1 MLRQV
6 RQLSLAALVLAGC
19 TKESAPA
26 APPPAA
32 APAPVVE
39 KKPAPTEEKN
49 YEVSLSSPAL
59 KAGQES
65 SASVITVTA
74 TNGFHVNPEY
84 PVSFRPEGS
93 EAVKFSGE
101 RVALT
106 AGTKTPCA
114 AKAED
119 ACKVEFPL
127 PLTPETAGPAKV
139 AGVVAFSVCSEDKC
153 LIEKVPLSLA
163 IKVD

>member
-6 RQLSLAALVLAGC
+6 RQVSLLALLLAGC

-26 APPPAA
+26 TPPAAPPP
-32 APAPVVE
+32 E
-39 KKPAPTEEKN
+39 KKTEEKN
-49 YEVSLSSPAL
+49 YELSMTSPAL

-65 SASVITVTA
+65 SAATITVTA
-74 TNGFHVNPEY
+74 ISGFHVNPDY

-106 AGTKTPCA
+106 PGTKTPCA

-127 PLTPETAGPAKV
+127 PLTPEKAGAAKV
-139 AGVVAFSVCSEDKC
+139 AGIVAFSVCSEDKC

-163 IKVD
+163 LKVE

>member
-1 MLRQV
+1 MLPRV
-6 RQLSLAALVLAGC
+6 RQLSLAALVLASC
-19 TKESAPA
+19 ARESAPPA
-26 APPPAA
+26 APPPAPPA
-32 APAPVVE
+32 AQ
-39 KKPAPTEEKN
+39 KPEPREQH
-49 YEVSLSSPAL
+49 YEVSLASPAL

-65 SASVITVTA
+65 SAATITVTA
-74 TNGFHVNPEY
+74 KDGFHVNPEY

-101 RVALT
+101 RVPLT
-106 AGTKTPCA
+106 PSTKTPCE

-127 PLTPETAGPAKV
+127 PLTPEKAGPAKV
-139 AGVVAFSVCSEDKC
+139 AGIVAFSVCSEDKC

>member
-6 RQLSLAALVLAGC
+6 RQVSLLALLLAAC
-19 TKESAPA
+19 TKEAT
-26 APPPAA
+26 PPPAP
-32 APAPVVE
+32 PAE
-39 KKPAPTEEKN
+39 KKTEEKN
-49 YEVSLSSPAL
+49 YELSMTSPAL

-65 SASVITVTA
+65 SAATITVTA
-74 TNGFHVNPEY
+74 ISGFHVNPEY

-106 AGTKTPCA
+106 AATKTPCA

-119 ACKVEFPL
+119 SCKVEFPL
-127 PLTPETAGPAKV
+127 PLTPEKAGAGKV
-139 AGVVAFSVCSEDKC
+139 AGIVAFSVCSEDKC

-163 IKVD
+163 LKVE

>member
-1 MLRQV
+1 MLRQI
-6 RQLSLAALVLAGC
+6 RQVSLLALLLASC
-19 TKESAPA
+19 TKESAPSPSS
-26 APPPAA
+26 PPQ
-32 APAPVVE
+32 
-39 KKPAPTEEKN
+39 KKTEEKN
-49 YEVSLSSPAL
+49 YELSMTSPAL

-65 SASVITVTA
+65 SAATITVTA
-74 TNGFHVNPEY
+74 ISGFHVNPDY

-101 RVALT
+101 RVPLT

-119 ACKVEFPL
+119 SCKVEFPL
-127 PLTPETAGPAKV
+127 PLTPEKAGAGKV
-139 AGVVAFSVCSEDKC
+139 AGIVAFSVCSEDKC

-163 IKVD
+163 LKVE

>member
-6 RQLSLAALVLAGC
+6 RQLSLLALVLASC
-19 TKESAPA
+19 TKEKESS
-26 APPPAA
+26 PPPAA
-32 APAPVVE
+32 PAAE
-39 KKPAPTEEKN
+39 KKAEPKEAKN
-49 YEVSLSSPAL
+49 YEVSMSSPAL

-65 SASVITVTA
+65 TAAVITVTA
-74 TNGFHVNPEY
+74 TSGFHVNPEY

-127 PLTPETAGPAKV
+127 PLTPEKAGEGKV

-153 LIEKVPLSLA
+153 LIEKVPLALA
-163 IKVD
+163 IKVE